1 MDAEPE
7 VIRQDIEQTRS
18 ALTDKLET
26 LEDQVLGTVRSATES
41 VEETIEN
48 VTETVQGTVETVQ
61 RTFDVEY
68 QMQQRPWLLIGG
80 SVAAGVAV
88 GVVANS
94 LRGRASAGENNS
106 RNVSRHGSSVMG
118 TGANAFRSPEPEY
131 SSTPR
136 QEGPSFFQGFLS
148 RFDKEIGT
156 VKEMAIGYAVGV
168 LRDMIKEAL
177 PAVKE
182 RVQQVM
188 DSATTKMG
196 GKPVEGPVFPED
208 PEHEPHPAGMG
219 RPWR

>member
-18 ALTDKLET
+18 DLTAKLET

-48 VTETVQGTVETVQ
+48 VTETVQDTVESVQ
-61 RTFDVEY
+61 RTFDLEY

-80 SVAAGVAV
+80 SVAAGVTV
-88 GVVANS
+88 GLVTNK
-94 LRGRASAGENNS
+94 LRGRASLGENYNPNGS
-106 RNVSRHGSSVMG
+106 RYSASALS
-118 TGANAFRSPEPEY
+118 TGAPAYRAPQPEY
-131 SSTPR
+131 SPPPR
-136 QEGPSFFQGFLS
+136 PEGPSFLQGILS
-148 RFDKEIGT
+148 RFDKEIGM
-156 VKEMAIGYAVGV
+156 VKELAIGYAAGV

-177 PAVKE
+177 PAMKE
-182 RVQQVM
+182 HVEQIM

-208 PEHEPHPAGMG
+208 PQHEPHPAGM
-219 RPWR
+219 RRF

>member
-18 ALTDKLET
+18 SLTEKLET

-48 VTETVQGTVETVQ
+48 VTETVQETVETVQ

-88 GVVANS
+88 GVLANS
-94 LRGRASAGENNS
+94 LRARSGRGENRSSYVPSYGRSTGNG
-106 RNVSRHGSSVMG
+106 GS
-118 TGANAFRSPEPEY
+118 AFRSPQPEY
-131 SSTPR
+131 TAPPR
-136 QEGPSFFQGFLS
+136 QEGPSFIQSLLG
-148 RFDKEIGT
+148 RFDKEIGM
-156 VKEMAIGYAVGV
+156 VKEMAIGYAAGV
-168 LRDMIKEAL
+168 LRDVVKEAL

-182 RVQQVM
+182 RVQEVM
-188 DSATTKMG
+188 DSATKKMG
-196 GKPVEGPVFPED
+196 GKPVDGPVFQEQPRHD
-208 PEHEPHPAGMG
+208 PQTADKG
-219 RPWR
+219 RL